1 MKKYIL
7 FCLILIG
14 FISAHSQIID
24 LSIWNNIRNSSYT
37 IDDSMHIRC
46 ETIELPNIETE
57 LFYFDGDQ
65 WQGTEME
72 LYNGLTY
79 EGVIPA
85 IYGGAQTC
93 RFRTEADTLVG
104 MMPALLL
111 DDTFPPEPEELS
123 FVADDV
129 IGDNL
134 DPENTNL
141 DITGNYFG
149 YSDSRFYS
157 AITNDPGT
165 YPLNSGGLIPSS
177 FYFYITLIIN
187 PESVLLDS
195 VGYAMIYG
203 NVPIFLPQGL
213 YRVNGTEISLE
224 TLQQIGDLEAQVVD
238 NTLIMACDLETLVN
252 DEYFGDWPSLSNSLI
267 VEMATATFS
276 LPDVF
281 LLTDYA
287 KFSLQFIDQ
296 YVIEPFANVLPEL
309 SDCLAVDNGVS
320 STFSCTYFDENGN
333 FPLINE
339 VEVEGSSYELSSIMF
354 DYTEPVGFFTELP
367 VSGWQEAT
375 FRFSDNGY
383 EFVEESIQNGTGI
396 TNDPLP
402 MNNLQL
408 SNYPNPFNPAT
419 TISFSVTQTS
429 SFVELVIY
437 NLKGQEVKTLVCSNS
452 FAAASKKLTHSITWN
467 GTDQTGKTVSSGIY
481 LYKLK
486 SGNFEKIRKMLL
498 MK

>member
-1 MKKYIL
+1 MKKYIFL
-7 FCLILIG
+7 YLIFNS

-24 LSIWNNIRNSSYT
+24 LSIWNNIRNSAYT

-65 WQGTEME
+65 WQCSNME

-79 EGVIPA
+79 EGVIPEL
-85 IYGGAQTC
+85 YGGAQTC

-104 MMPALLL
+104 MMPALIL
-111 DDTFPPEPEELS
+111 DDNFPPEPEELS

-134 DPENTNL
+134 DPVNTNL

-157 AITNDPGT
+157 AITSDSGT

-195 VGYAMIYG
+195 AGYAMVYG
-203 NVPIFLPQGL
+203 NIPILLPQGL
-213 YRVNGTEISLE
+213 YRINGTEISLE
-224 TLQQIGDLEAQVVD
+224 TLQLIGDLEAQVVD

-252 DEYFGDWPSLSNSLI
+252 DEYFGDWPSITNSLI

-296 YVIEPFANVLPEL
+296 YVIEPFTNVLPEL
-309 SDCLAVDNGVS
+309 SDCLAVDDGIS
-320 STFSCTYFDENGN
+320 STFNCTYFDENRN
-333 FPLINE
+333 FPLVAE
-339 VEVEGSSYELSSIMF
+339 VEVEGTYYELLSILL
-354 DYTEPVGFFTELP
+354 DYSEPVGFFTEIP

-383 EFVEESIQNGTGI
+383 EFVEETIQNGTGI
-396 TNDPLP
+396 TNNHLP
-402 MNNLQL
+402 INGILL
-408 SNYPNPFNPAT
+408 SNYPNPFNPST
-419 TISFSVTQTS
+419 TISFSSEQIDQ
-429 SFVELVIY
+429 FELEIY
-437 NLKGQEVKTLVCSNS
+437 NLKGQNIKNLSQNLCHTEPVKVR
-452 FAAASKKLTHSITWN
+452 
-467 GTDQTGKTVSSGIY
+467 GTMSVVWDGTNDNNKPVSSGIY
-481 LYKLK
+481 FYKLK
-486 SGNFEKIRKMLL
+486 TGKTEITKKMLL